1 MKLSE
6 IYKILGPRDTLT
18 LKGVSPYQEE
28 ELNLTGKKLLNLG
41 GEASSGSVIPLPHRS
56 DWTARYQKARV
67 VRKHETFLEVDVF
80 NVRMTAGKEAEE
92 LEKTVHLSI

>member
-1 MKLSE
+1 MELAE
-6 IYKILGPRDTLT
+6 IYKILGPRDILT
-18 LKGVSPYQEE
+18 LKGVSPYREE

-41 GEASSGSVIPLPHRS
+41 GEASSGSVIRS
-56 DWTARYQKARV
+56 DWTVRYQKARV

-80 NVRMTAGKEAEE
+80 NVRMTDGKETEE